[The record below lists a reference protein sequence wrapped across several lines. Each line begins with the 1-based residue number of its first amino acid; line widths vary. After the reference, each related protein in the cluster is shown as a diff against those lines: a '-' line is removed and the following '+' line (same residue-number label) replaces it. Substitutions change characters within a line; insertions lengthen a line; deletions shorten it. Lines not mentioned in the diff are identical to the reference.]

1 LSIPAYEAVSD
12 EFLAKQRMLVI
23 APHADDESF
32 GCAGTMARITRA
44 GGEVYCVVASVGD
57 LEHYSETD
65 EYRFVTGSQRVE
77 EFSRVMEFLK
87 VNDWDILFRET
98 ELHERLD
105 TLPRR
110 RLIELIERDGKL
122 AMDKIKPTLVAIP
135 AISYNQDH
143 EAVFRAAH
151 TACRPGIRE
160 RKHFQPI
167 VLAYDN
173 TALFWSLEREKFH
186 PNFYVDIS
194 DLLEIKV
201 QAVQMHKSQVKTPIH
216 HSSPENVRLLAQT
229 RGKEIS
235 VEAAEGY
242 MCLRFV
248 L

>member
-1 LSIPAYEAVSD
+1 MQDYSLASD
-12 EFLAKQRMLVI
+12 EFLSRQRLLVI

-32 GCAGTMARITRA
+32 GCAGTMARIKKL
-44 GGEVYCVVASVGD
+44 GGQVFVVVASVGD
-57 LEHYSETD
+57 LQHYGD
-65 EYRFVTGSQRVE
+65 EEQYHFVRGE
-77 EFSRVMEFLK
+77 ERKAELARVMELLE
-87 VNDWDILFRET
+87 VDDYEILFEED

-105 TLPRR
+105 QVPRR
-110 RLIELIERDGKL
+110 QLIELLERDGRL
-122 AMDKIKPTLVAIP
+122 AMDRVHPTMVAIP

-151 TACRPGIRE
+151 TACRPGLPK
-160 RKHFQPI
+160 RKAFQPI

-194 DLLEIKV
+194 AFLDIKI
-201 QAVQMHKSQVKTPIH
+201 QAVCLHASQRRPSIH
-216 HSSPENVRLLAQT
+216 HSSPENVRHMAYS

-235 VEAAEGY
+235 VEAAEAY
-242 MCLRFV
+242 MCLRFM